1 MNATLRISLKAAR
14 VNARLTVVQAAKEF
28 SISPTTLIKWEK
40 DPGNLTPNQQRL
52 IEQVYEFPTDN
63 IFFGQ

>member
-1 MNATLRISLKAAR
+1 MNTTLRISLKAAR
-14 VNARLTVVQAAKEF
+14 VNAGLTIVQASKEF

-52 IEQVYEFPTDN
+52 IEQVYKFPTDN
-63 IFFGQ
+63 IFFG